1 MKINTFEFKN
11 AVSTLAKEVGGA
23 KRVQLHEED
32 GNLAVEVRGRSV
44 YGKMTIPVTDV
55 AKNEKDVIRVVS
67 MKHLAAICGLL
78 VSDEVA
84 ITLREEKDSLLVI
97 KDGESEYKLLVAGKE
112 NEVFSGITGEKE
124 FEYSFLPEE
133 WEEFRS
139 KMVPVAGTEESR
151 PQFMGVNFVVKDGEG
166 KAYATNT
173 HMLARMNFSTSDTTE
188 RMTNVPRELFAVRSK
203 KDVVKLSA
211 YANVIV
217 AETGDSM
224 FAVQKLIGSLP
235 DCERVIPKRGTT
247 ILLNRAAFL
256 AEVRKMLVCENLEL
270 SIKPAQIYF
279 REGFLEF
286 YTESGGFGSIRGYM
300 NADVPREYIGQKVAY
315 NAGYL
320 KTLERMDGD
329 EILFSAPFVNE
340 SISLTPARFEEKEG
354 SYVFVVTPMRVTNWS
369 LDE

>member
-1 MKINTFEFKN
+1 MKINMFEFKV
-11 AVSTLAKEVGGA
+11 AIATLAKEVGGA

-44 YGKMTIPVTDV
+44 YGKMAIPVTNV
-55 AKNEKDVIRVVS
+55 AKNEKGVIRVVS

-78 VSDEVA
+78 VSDEIA

-139 KMVPVAGTEESR
+139 KMVPVAETEESR

-166 KAYATNT
+166 RAYATNT
-173 HMLARMNFSTSDTTE
+173 HMLARMNFQTSDTTE

-224 FAVQKLIGSLP
+224 FAVQKLVGSLP

-256 AEVRKMLVCENLEL
+256 AEVRKMLVCEDWEL
-270 SIKPAQIYF
+270 SVKPAQIYF

-286 YTESGGFGSIRGYM
+286 YTESGGFGSIRGCM
-300 NADVPREYIGQKVAY
+300 NADVPREYIGQKVVY
-315 NAGYL
+315 NASYL

-354 SYVFVVTPMRVTNWS
+354 SYVFVVTPMRVANWS